1 MMNGLM
7 IYKSYDG
14 LFNIGDYIQSL
25 AAKQFIKSDIVYINR
40 ERLDEYIGSP
50 IKLSMNGW
58 FLHEPNHWPPAERIN
73 PLFVS
78 FHLNSDAYEL
88 LESKTSIEYFKKNQ
102 PIGCRDFTTMNLLLD
117 KGINAYFTGC
127 LTLTLGEKYKN
138 KKCNDAIYFVD
149 PYFEHK
155 KNLTSILKY
164 FYVVILNYGKISR
177 MSKLIYGASTIKT
190 ILKTAAFFKDY
201 IKIFDSEVLE
211 SAIYVNQEI
220 YESRFSS
227 EDDKYNYA
235 KELLN
240 NYATAKYVVTSRIH
254 CALPCL
260 SMETPVLYVENV
272 NQALTSYCRLNGLRE
287 LFHIIKYD
295 KGNMEFSFDNLK
307 NKKIKKDILFT
318 NKQDYLVLKDKL
330 ILKCND
336 FFNSSN

>member
-1 MMNGLM
+1 MKNGLM
-7 IYKSYDG
+7 VYKSYVG

-25 AAKQFIKSDIVYINR
+25 AAKQFIQSDIVYLNR

-58 FLHEPNHWPPAERIN
+58 FLLEPQHWPPSDNIN

-88 LESKTSIEYFKKNQ
+88 LENKSSVEYLKKNE
-102 PIGCRDFTTMNLLLD
+102 PIGCRDLTTMNLLID
-117 KGINAYFTGC
+117 KGIKAYFTGC

-138 KKCNDAIYFVD
+138 KKCNDVIYFVD
-149 PYFEHK
+149 PYFDFK
-155 KNLTSILKY
+155 KNIISFLNY
-164 FYVVILNYGKISR
+164 FSVAILNYGKISR
-177 MSKLIYGASTIKT
+177 ISKLKYGALSIKT

-201 IKIFDSEVLE
+201 RMIFDTEVLE

-220 YESRFSS
+220 YVNGFSTEEEKFNFA
-227 EDDKYNYA
+227 ED
-235 KELLN
+235 LLN
-240 NYATAKYVVTSRIH
+240 KYAMAKYIVTSRIH

-295 KGNMEFSFDNLK
+295 KGKMKSPFDNLK
-307 NKKIKKDILFT
+307 NKKINSNLLFT
-318 NKQDYLVLKDKL
+318 NKQDYLTLKDKL
-330 ILKCND
+330 IIKCND
-336 FFNSSN
+336 FFNS